1 MDVQVQQR
9 RDRNTDKAA
18 EKEDNFRDIT
28 NDLITFEQAGG
39 PVIAK
44 LAQTVTMHKNEV
56 FY

>member
-1 MDVQVQQR
+1 MQQR

-39 PVIAK
+39 SVIAK